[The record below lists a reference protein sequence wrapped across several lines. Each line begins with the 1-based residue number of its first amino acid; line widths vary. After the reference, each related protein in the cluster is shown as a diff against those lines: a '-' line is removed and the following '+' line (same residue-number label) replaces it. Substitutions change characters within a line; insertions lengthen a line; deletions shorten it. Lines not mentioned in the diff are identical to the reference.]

1 MSQARSYLI
10 RAAEPS
16 DAAALHRIKTAPGV
30 YPDTLQLPYQ
40 PLSVTEK
47 QLREQPAT
55 VHNLVACAPAGEV
68 VGWGGL
74 VGNDRPRTRH
84 AASLFLVVDE
94 AWQGKGVGSALMAA
108 IIDLADNWLGLIRV
122 ELKVV
127 HDNQRAIA
135 LYEKFGF
142 EHEGRMRQEQLRAGK
157 LEDVL
162 AMSRLNWPGRA
173 QP

>member
-1 MSQARSYLI
+1 MSQSYLI
-10 RAAEPS
+10 RSVEPS
-16 DAAALHRIKTAPGV
+16 DAAAIHRIKTSPGV

-47 QLREQPAT
+47 QLNERPANI
-55 VHNLVACAPAGEV
+55 HHLVACNADGEV
-68 VGWGGL
+68 VGSAGL
-74 VGNDRPRTRH
+74 IVNEGMRVRH
-84 AASLFLVVDE
+84 SASLFLVVRED
-94 AWQGKGVGSALMAA
+94 WQGKGVGGALMRAVL
-108 IIDLADNWLGLIRV
+108 DLADNWLGLIRV

-127 HDNQRAIA
+127 HDNARAIG

-162 AMSRLNWPGRA
+162 VMSRLNWPWRA
-173 QP
+173 QA